1 MTETGSRLAPRKPG
15 VIHSFLNR
23 YSTVVCLLCVL
34 SAVEICVQ
42 YSKQARNQETI
53 NSQFCQTVSY
63 FAVLP
68 RAHSTT
74 GSQSGSSSIASA
86 YALKPAAVAANFLRS
101 LTESA

>member
-1 MTETGSRLAPRKPG
+1 M
-15 VIHSFLNR
+15 SFLNR

-63 FAVLP
+63 FAVLSP
-68 RAHSTT
+68 RTLHHRLAVRLLINCVRVRFEAGGGGGELSE
-74 GSQSGSSSIASA
+74 IAD
-86 YALKPAAVAANFLRS
+86 
-101 LTESA
+101 